1 MINDEGYLYWY
12 REKFEELLVVI
23 ILWIFGFDEDNYD
36 GERICN
42 EFNIGVI
49 MVLNLKIDDY
59 KKLVCFYFVKFYKL
73 IIFWDI

>member
-1 MINDEGYLYWY
+1 M
-12 REKFEELLVVI
+12 EELLVVI

-73 IIFWDI
+73 IVFLDI

>member
-73 IIFWDI
+73 IVFLDI